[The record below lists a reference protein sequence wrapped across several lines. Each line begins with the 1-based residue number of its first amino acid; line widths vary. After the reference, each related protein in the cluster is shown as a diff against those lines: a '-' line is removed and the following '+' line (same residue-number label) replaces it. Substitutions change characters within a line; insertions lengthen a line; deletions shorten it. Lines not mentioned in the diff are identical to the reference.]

1 MGCSLSFVFLKRF
14 IIFFEKIGYGNVSI
28 EICDV
33 VIFYYCC
40 KGLNKVYIEYWLYVC
55 VMISYFWEYKY
66 YKNI

>member
-40 KGLNKVYIEYWLYVC
+40 KGLNKVYIEY
-55 VMISYFWEYKY
+55 
-66 YKNI
+66 